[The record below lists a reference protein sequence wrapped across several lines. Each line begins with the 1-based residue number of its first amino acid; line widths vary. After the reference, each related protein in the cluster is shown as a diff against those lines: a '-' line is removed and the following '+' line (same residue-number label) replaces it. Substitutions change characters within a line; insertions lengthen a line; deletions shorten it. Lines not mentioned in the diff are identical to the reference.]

1 MKKKDKKKKIRI
13 KEVSGV
19 SSPKNIQIK
28 YYNDRKWFENT
39 RVKKNIS
46 SEQNTR
52 TMKARLARNK

>member
-1 MKKKDKKKKIRI
+1 M
-13 KEVSGV
+13 